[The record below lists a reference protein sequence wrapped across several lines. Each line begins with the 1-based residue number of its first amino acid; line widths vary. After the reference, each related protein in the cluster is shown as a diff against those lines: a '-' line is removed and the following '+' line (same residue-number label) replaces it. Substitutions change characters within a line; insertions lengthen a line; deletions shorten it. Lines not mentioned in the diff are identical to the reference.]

1 MYSELISII
10 TPVYNAA
17 QYLPAM
23 LESVKSQTW
32 QCYEHLI
39 IDDCST
45 DGSIDVIDS
54 YAREDSRIRLFVQDR
69 NGGPARARNR
79 GIIES
84 EGRFIAFLDADD
96 LWMAEKLKTQLHALQ
111 NHPDIGLVGTNQVVV
126 NVDGHPIQSREKKFK
141 QCWGEVDLPQ
151 YVLDRISLATSSVLL
166 RKECLEACGMFNEVY
181 VPCED
186 YELWLR
192 IIQKFQ
198 VGVLQ
203 EKLIAYR
210 VHAENISKNKI
221 AVRTAKLKIF
231 ENEVLPKLDMFG
243 NRRCEFQEKMQK
255 SYLSLGKLLVKQGR
269 KKEAEIC
276 FEKSLHGEY
285 RDFLIVFKALY
296 WKLINKHF
304 F

>member
-1 MYSELISII
+1 
-10 TPVYNAA
+10 
-17 QYLPAM
+17 M

-126 NVDGHPIQSREKKFK
+126 NVDGRPIQSREKKFK

-166 RKECLEACGMFNEVY
+166 RKECLDACGMFNEVY

-231 ENEVLPKLDMFG
+231 ENELLHKLDMFG

-255 SYLSLGKLLVKQGR
+255 SYLSLGKLLIEQGR
-269 KKEAEIC
+269 KKEAGLY
-276 FEKSLHGEY
+276 F
-285 RDFLIVFKALY
+285 DKALNYDHYNWLIGLNAKY
-296 WKLINKHF
+296 WQVVKSRF
-304 F
+304 C